1 MKTSKSLIVLGL
13 LLTIIQLANT
23 TNERDFSLQMC
34 EEISDNQGIIRNPLL
49 RYLQVKK
56 FKISIFP
63 LQNWFFEKI
72 NFLTFLAF

>member
-56 FKISIFP
+56 
-63 LQNWFFEKI
+63 
-72 NFLTFLAF
+72 